1 MATLM
6 SDAQLA
12 ASRLGS
18 LVSSAQSSE
27 LLIEMVAEM
36 LLGVRGHQRVFLVLE
51 LYKAICRLRLLRL
64 QPSGCLM
71 RSLPPD
77 DGTDGGSSFGRLGG
91 GTKLSA
97 RAGAPVLGSGTAGQ
111 GHARWPRA
119 VAAGASDESG
129 PSIGSDL
136 AQSALSLGELLHIA
150 QPVVHLLLVQ
160 LMPESWRNTRRAW
173 LPWLAALLIDA
184 AALQLC
190 ITATSTPPQ
199 RESLGAVVRS
209 LGRLSAASHSAGNLD
224 ELRHRRELAW
234 LFLVRPASLAAVR
247 LVLHRLSR
255 RRAGDAPGAL
265 AQLIEQLIER
275 ERTCSHCFQTEVE
288 QASTPQ

>member
-1 MATLM
+1 M
-6 SDAQLA
+6 SDDQLA
-12 ASRLGS
+12 ASRVGM
-18 LVSSAQSSE
+18 LVSSAQSAE

-36 LLGVRGHQRVFLVLE
+36 LLGVRAHQRVFLVLE

-77 DGTDGGSSFGRLGG
+77 DGTDDGSTFRRLGG
-91 GTKLSA
+91 QTKLSE
-97 RAGAPVLGSGTAGQ
+97 RAGAPVLSGSVAGQ

-119 VAAGASDESG
+119 VAAGASDDSG
-129 PSIGSDL
+129 PWNGSSL

-160 LMPESWRNTRRAW
+160 LMPDSWRNTRRAW
-173 LPWLAALLIDA
+173 LPWLVAFLIDA

-190 ITATSTPPQ
+190 TTATSTPPQ

-209 LGRLSAASHSAGNLD
+209 LGRLSAASYSENNFD

-234 LFLVRPASLAAVR
+234 LFLVRPASLVAVR
-247 LVLHRLSR
+247 LVLQRLSR

-265 AQLIEQLIER
+265 AQLIEQFIER
-275 ERTCSHCFQTEVE
+275 ERTCSHCFSHET
-288 QASTPQ
+288 ASTLPQ

>member
-1 MATLM
+1 M
-6 SDAQLA
+6 SERLLA
-12 ASRLGS
+12 AARIGT
-18 LVSSAQSSE
+18 LVSSAQSAE
-27 LLIEMVAEM
+27 LLIEMAAEM

-51 LYKAICRLRLLRL
+51 LYKAVCRLRLLRL
-64 QPSGCLM
+64 QPAGCLM

-77 DGTDGGSSFGRLGG
+77 DGADDGSSFGWLGG
-91 GTKLSA
+91 RTKLA
-97 RAGAPVLGSGTAGQ
+97 AGAGPPILSDGRV
-111 GHARWPRA
+111 RWPRA
-119 VAAGASDESG
+119 FAAGAANESG
-129 PSIGSDL
+129 PVTGSGP

-190 ITATSTPPQ
+190 TTATSTSSQ
-199 RESLGAVVRS
+199 RRDLGAVVRS
-209 LGRLSAASHSAGNLD
+209 LGRMSAASHSTGNFD

-247 LVLHRLSR
+247 LVLQRLSS
-255 RRAGDAPGAL
+255 RRASDAPGPL
-265 AQLIEQLIER
+265 TQLIEQLIQR
-275 ERTCSHCFQTEVE
+275 ERTCSHVFQ
-288 QASTPQ
+288 